1 MDCFNCID
9 ALGHV
14 GYLLITAGM
23 LAIGH
28 NKMSG
33 WLLRL
38 AGESIWLAI
47 GFMTELSSIWFWGI
61 IFILID
67 IKMFML
73 WRKKKLIAKNC
84 DTCS

>member
-23 LAIGH
+23 LAIGY

-33 WLLRL
+33 WLLRI
-38 AGESIWLAI
+38 AGEVIWLAI

-61 IFILID
+61 IFIFID
-67 IKMFML
+67 LKMFVL
-73 WRKKKLIAKNC
+73 WRKRKVIAKNC